1 MKKKGK
7 GKFPLKDLEPKSEEK
22 VKGGGMVSSSVSSIT
37 TSTGP
42 GSTTGTGGGG
52 RGSRVRVTFSSR
64 YGGSHGNCTKE
75 IKEEE
80 LSHHDRSGPEAEG
93 GREGEGWVHCHGRQL

>member
-1 MKKKGK
+1 MRSKRPADQGGLMKKKGK

-42 GSTTGTGGGG
+42 GSTTGTGGGPG
-52 RGSRVRVTFSSR
+52 FTSK
-64 YGGSHGNCTKE
+64 SH
-75 IKEEE
+75 I
-80 LSHHDRSGPEAEG
+80 
-93 GREGEGWVHCHGRQL
+93 